1 MTAILTLI
9 YCWLQEFFFSLTDW
23 GLGIWDSLLS
33 VADSTLATIGT
44 AGLTLPVI
52 PDQYAWVLGATGM
65 SQALAIVASAMGT
78 RFIAP
83 NDSICAVGLMNQLVI
98 GWAYAW
104 TVVLG
109 AVDLGVSEESSMIE
123 LYEGVP
129 GSGKSYHAIC
139 EKFLPWVKQ
148 GRRLYIAVDG
158 IYLDRLSCS
167 PASNSKRSNNKSQSG
182 RTQSKS
188 CKRFS
193 MSSPV
198 QP

>member
-78 RFIAP
+78 GSCCKPFHLCGGAHEP
-83 NDSICAVGLMNQLVI
+83 AGDGMGLCVDRRLSP
-98 GWAYAW
+98 
-104 TVVLG
+104 
-109 AVDLGVSEESSMIE
+109 VDLGLHQESSMIE

-139 EKFLPWVKQ
+139 EKFLPWVRQ

-158 IYLDRLSCS
+158 IYLDRLSLFTGIE
-167 PASNSKRSNNKSQSG
+167 PPLSNNRSRSG
-182 RTQSKS
+182 KTPSKS
-188 CKRFS
+188 CKPFS
-193 MSSPV
+193 MSNPAR
-198 QP
+198 P